1 MRVSQLKGL
10 WGFPKET
17 KIWPLDCSST
27 STRESQ
33 PALPDTPP
41 MAPAK
46 LGPQSHSHFLVLSLF
61 TYIYWFLLLWLNPDT
76 HSADYILKTV
86 AGILLHSSLARL
98 LWWTGPPAGTWERCP
113 AKSQQETEVLRAR
126 EGLNPAN
133 SHVGELGRGSCCR
146 RVLRWLQSSQH
157 LQCSLVRGPK
167 AEGLAKP
174 HPQLWDKVMLIVA

>member
-46 LGPQSHSHFLVLSLF
+46 LGPQSHSHFLVLNLF

-86 AGILLHSSLARL
+86 AGILLHSSSSTLALMDRTTSRDLRQVSSEKPARNWGPQSPWRAESCQQPCGWAWTWIL
-98 LWWTGPPAGTWERCP
+98 LRP
-113 AKSQQETEVLRAR
+113 
-126 EGLNPAN
+126 
-133 SHVGELGRGSCCR
+133 
-146 RVLRWLQSSQH
+146 
-157 LQCSLVRGPK
+157 SLEMTTV
-167 AEGLAKP
+167 
-174 HPQLWDKVMLIVA
+174 